1 MHLNSRLVAELR
13 AGEATTLRV
22 KAGEHDLAFVVEGMG
37 VGVQR
42 CDVSSNGLPEAEL
55 VLDENAV
62 TGFSVSG
69 ETLAVRLSS

>member
-1 MHLNSRLVAELR
+1 
-13 AGEATTLRV
+13 
-22 KAGEHDLAFVVEGMG
+22 MG

-42 CDVSSNGLPEAEL
+42 CDVSSNDLLEVEL

-69 ETLAVRLSS
+69 EALAVRLTS